1 MLLLSVKRSQFS
13 MRISARY
20 LLEVCWEVA
29 HSILCTMLR
38 TCFILTGSVASKHT
52 SSDASVHAF
61 MPRAMLK
68 HKDTK
73 FQEDS
78 GPQETLQE
86 DAVTQVKASDMSFKA
101 SSLHCSPLNPHSPRV
116 CTHSHAPKH
125 PLWQACRSKNA
136 IAFLMLNAA
145 LHHKEVIF
153 GTLHLTPVFAE
164 IDLPLSSPH
173 SSPNLESRLNLPDI
187 S

>member
-13 MRISARY
+13 LRISARY

-38 TCFILTGSVASKHT
+38 TCFILTGSVASKHA

-61 MPRAMLK
+61 IPRAMLK

-73 FQEDS
+73 FQENS

-86 DAVTQVKASDMSFKA
+86 DAITQVKTSDMSFKA
-101 SSLHCSPLNPHSPRV
+101 SSLHCSPLNLHSPQV

-125 PLWQACRSKNA
+125 PLWQARQSKNT
-136 IAFLMLNAA
+136 ISFLMLNAVP
-145 LHHKEVIF
+145 HHKEILS

-164 IDLPLSSPH
+164 IDLALSSPH
-173 SSPNLESRLNLPDI
+173 SPTWSQD
-187 S
+187 